1 MLLNNARQNRMALQC
16 LDGLIAALTLVLCFV
31 IRDYFL
37 PYLPSFELKY
47 IGNYSQYSYFFP
59 LLLVAAPFVLYRLN
73 FYSLSINQRLPHI
86 LNLALQASLVLF
98 LFMVVTQFL
107 LRVQMSRLVFM
118 LFVPTFSVALL
129 LREILIRWWRV
140 KRISNGLNLRNLIVV
155 TDRPG
160 NTHWPE
166 ELANH
171 PEYGFRIAHEID
183 LLSFNLPAFLDHLHN
198 DSVAM
203 VIFDIHKGS
212 IQRVTEALQACEQ
225 EGIEVWMTTSF
236 IETSLARIKIDYFGG
251 SPVLIFRSTP
261 DSSWQLLLKKLF
273 DRFGAALLLVLGSPL
288 FALIAVVIRAT
299 SAGPILFKQER
310 SGLYGRPFLMYKF
323 RSMVSNAEQSRQELQ
338 QYNEMTGPV
347 FKISKDPRITP
358 VGNWLRASSLDE
370 LPQLWNVLRGEM
382 SLVGPRPLPV
392 YETLAMSENAQRRR
406 LSVKP
411 GLTCLWQIAGRNN
424 VKDFKEWVRLD
435 LEYIDRW
442 SLWLDLEILL
452 KTIPAVLA
460 RKGAK

>member
-1 MLLNNARQNRMALQC
+1 MALQC
-16 LDGLIAALTLVLCFV
+16 LDGLIAALAFGLCFF
-31 IRDYFL
+31 IRDHFL

-47 IGNYSQYSYFFP
+47 IGNFDQYSYFLP
-59 LLLVAAPFVLYRLN
+59 LLLFASPLVLHRLN
-73 FYSLSINQRLPHI
+73 FYSLSINQRPPHI
-86 LNLALQASLVLF
+86 INLALQASLMLF
-98 LFMVVTQFL
+98 LLMVVTQFL
-107 LRVQMSRLVFM
+107 FRVQMSRLVFM
-118 LFVPTFSVALL
+118 LFVPTLSVSLL
-129 LREILIRWWRV
+129 LRELLIRWWRV
-140 KRISNGLNLRNLIVV
+140 KLARSGLKLRNLMVV

-183 LLSFNLPAFLDHLHN
+183 LLTFNLPGFLDHLHN
-198 DSVAM
+198 DAIAL

-236 IETSLARIKIDYFGG
+236 IETSLARIKIDYFGD

-273 DRFGAALLLVLGSPL
+273 DRIGAAFLLVVASPI
-288 FALIAVVIRAT
+288 FALIAIIIRAT
-299 SAGPILFKQER
+299 SAGPVFFKQER

-347 FKISKDPRITP
+347 FKITKDPRITP
-358 VGNWLRASSLDE
+358 FGNWLRSSSLDE
-370 LPQLWNVLRGEM
+370 LPQLWNILQGEM

-411 GLTCLWQIAGRNN
+411 GLTCLWQVSGRNN
-424 VKDFKEWVRLD
+424 VTDFKEWVRLD

-442 SLWLDLEILL
+442 SLWLDMVILL